1 MKTPITINCDEIIKE
16 QNRRQ
21 NVALQIEVKKALITL
36 WNARIVSGAYKQANL
51 FHGISTDNTP
61 FTDDEKLKHD
71 IDILQRHVKDL
82 MELSDSI
89 ML

>member
-1 MKTPITINCDEIIKE
+1 MNTPQIVNLDEHFKE

-36 WNARIVSGAYKQANL
+36 YNARIVSGAYKQSNL
-51 FHGISTDNTP
+51 FHGVSTDNTP